1 MKNVT
6 VNIAGDVNIIIPAEA
21 ETVKESVVGVVELVS
36 ADDTPDECFLIDP
49 GANDQPGGYDESDI
63 SVLYMVPGKQP
74 EMLELIQ
81 ALEKMQKY
89 GGCNTVR
96 RVPTYDLL
104 MAYDEDSVIPIGK
117 DEYLF
122 HPTIIF
128 ASIAGEVCNI
138 DYEDVKLVKRVM
150 EERTVTLSNG
160 EQDFSA
166 FML

>member
-1 MKNVT
+1 MENVT
-6 VNIAGDVNIIIPAEA
+6 VNITGDVNIILPPIVE
-21 ETVKESVVGVVELVS
+21 EHDENVVGMIELVS
-36 ADDTPDECFLIDP
+36 KDDTPDECFLIDP
-49 GANDQPGGYDESDI
+49 GSGGFDESGI
-63 SVLYMVPGKQP
+63 YVMYLAPGQKP

-89 GGCNTVR
+89 GGCNSVR
-96 RVPTYDLL
+96 RVPTFDLL

-122 HPTIIF
+122 HPAIIF
-128 ASIAGEVCNI
+128 TCVGGEVCDI
-138 DYEDVKLVKRVM
+138 DYDDAKIVRRIM

-160 EQDFSA
+160 EADFSA

>member
-6 VNIAGDVNIIIPAEA
+6 VNIAGDVNIIIPSEA
-21 ETVKESVVGVVELVS
+21 ETAKESVVGVIELVS

-63 SVLYMVPGKQP
+63 SVLYMAPGEKP

-89 GGCNTVR
+89 GVCNSVR

-104 MAYDEDSVIPIGK
+104 MAYDEDSTLLIGK